1 MSSTPDPHPEPLAE
15 RLLRHHDRVLLSLMG
30 TLFLLAA
37 AYTVLGVGMGMS
49 ALEMTAMAQMRGMPS
64 ARVAGVWS
72 LTYWLL
78 VFLM

>member
-1 MSSTPDPHPEPLAE
+1 
-15 RLLRHHDRVLLSLMG
+15 MG